1 MGNVGWRQKNILGGS
16 LGLLSA
22 RQRQRRRRRPTAVE
36 RSKSTDHRRMD
47 AMLGVDASVR
57 AACCYPPAPQLE
69 SDIDIRGVE
78 SQGSVIN
85 SSTDRRQEQTPQ
97 RIYASE
103 TPAPALSTL
112 RIKENG
118 VKEADIEK
126 RPKSVT
132 RLLWR
137 NVF

>member
-57 AACCYPPAPQLE
+57 AACCYPPAPQLGALRMSALIFE
-69 SDIDIRGVE
+69 LIVASCTHKARE
-78 SQGSVIN
+78 LLQN
-85 SSTDRRQEQTPQ
+85 TTFQT
-97 RIYASE
+97 
-103 TPAPALSTL
+103 
-112 RIKENG
+112 
-118 VKEADIEK
+118 
-126 RPKSVT
+126 
-132 RLLWR
+132 
-137 NVF
+137 